1 MIDERFLALY
11 IPVAQVILHYW
22 SKEVGT
28 SQTLVL
34 SFINERTLRYGKEAE
49 FIPQRH
55 FLTGISTRDGDR
67 LSFGLPIGR
76 SCLWD
81 SLDRLNRRDLIH
93 YTSNKNQKVGNYYR
107 LNLTKVLEP
116 AMTGK
121 LKSSARQSGM
131 KVRRSLKIGK
141 KSASKEGEEP
151 HGSRSNLS
159 DKRIGTYPINGQQS
173 PEPIRLSGIEY
184 TEGEIQKRILGDS
197 LPRGRVDEVVRGVEE
212 AGFLRRKA
220 RGRRAG
226 QTLSAQDIKAAWAT
240 AVHTETGKLPET
252 PTDKVVGIFKRG
264 FKKAVIDRDL
274 PEWFT
279 LVVSSWGEL
288 KSGPMHWSD
297 MPPQPSFKFLAYY
310 QSYIRSGLDELSS
323 RTERASF
330 WGRREKRQRQDPAER
345 KNEKAR
351 WRSVL
356 GRFGGGDDE

>member
-1 MIDERFLALY
+1 MIDERLLALY

-22 SKEVGT
+22 FKEVGS
-28 SQTLVL
+28 SQGAVL
-34 SFINERTLRYGKEAE
+34 LFINERTLRYGKEAE

-55 FLTGISTRDGDR
+55 FMSGISTRDGDR
-67 LSFGLPIGR
+67 LSFGLPLRR

-81 SLDRLNRRDLIH
+81 SLDKLNRRQLIH
-93 YTSNKNQKVGNYYR
+93 YQSNKNQKAGNYYR

-141 KSASKEGEEP
+141 KAAAKEGEEP
-151 HGSRSNLS
+151 HEKRSHLS
-159 DKRIGTYPINGQQS
+159 DKRTGTYPINGQET
-173 PEPIRLSGIEY
+173 PEPIRLSDTEY
-184 TEGEIQKRILGDS
+184 TEGKDQKRILGDS
-197 LPRGRVDEVVRGVEE
+197 LSRGRVDEVVRGVEE

-220 RGRRAG
+220 RGQRAG
-226 QTLSAQDIKAAWAT
+226 RTLNAQDIRAAWAT

-252 PTDKVVGIFKRG
+252 PTDKVVGIFKRN
-264 FKKAVIDRDL
+264 FKKATLDRGL
-274 PEWFT
+274 QEWFT
-279 LVVSSWGEL
+279 LVVSSWDEL
-288 KSGPMHWSD
+288 RSGPMKWSD

-323 RTERASF
+323 KTERSSF
-330 WGRREKRQRQDPAER
+330 WGRRQKRQQQAPEERSAE
-345 KNEKAR
+345 KTR

-356 GRFGGGDDE
+356 GKFAGGDDE